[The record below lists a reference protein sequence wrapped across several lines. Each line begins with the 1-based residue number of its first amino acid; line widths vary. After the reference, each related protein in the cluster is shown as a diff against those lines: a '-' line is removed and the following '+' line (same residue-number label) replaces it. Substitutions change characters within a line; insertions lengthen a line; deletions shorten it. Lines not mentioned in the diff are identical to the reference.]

1 VTAPFAADLLQLFLR
16 RSPAGGANVRSFG
29 EQPLCAACGSGLR
42 PGKPSPELSPDTQI
56 TFSTD
61 GLTMKTHKNRDPQ
74 EVLQA
79 LEGFLAA
86 GDGESHI
93 LLDMLHS
100 VVRFMNDGPDRGD
113 MKMLHQAFKELRYG
127 LKVFAPYRHVRK
139 VSVFGSA
146 RTAPE
151 AMEFEQARKFA
162 NLMARSGWMVI
173 TGAGPGIMEAAQ
185 GGAGRAHSFG
195 VNIRLP
201 FEQEA
206 NDVIAKDPKLV
217 NFKYFFT
224 RKVMFVKEADAI
236 ALFPGGFGTHD
247 ELFESL
253 TLIQT
258 GKCQPLPVVLVDTPG
273 GSYWEDWKGYI
284 EGHLRERGLIDERDT
299 KLFEVTHDLDR
310 AVEIVQSFYRNY
322 DSLRFV
328 RNRLVLRVKRPVS
341 DALLERLNVSFSDLV
356 ARGKIERTLAF
367 AEEDDEP
374 ETRDL
379 HRLVL
384 DFDRKSYSRLRQLI
398 DFLNEEPSSKR
409 SVG

>member
-1 VTAPFAADLLQLFLR
+1 MQDFT
-16 RSPAGGANVRSFG
+16 NT
-29 EQPLCAACGSGLR
+29 
-42 PGKPSPELSPDTQI
+42 DTWRVFRI
-56 TFSTD
+56 MSEF
-61 GLTMKTHKNRDPQ
+61 
-74 EVLQA
+74 V
-79 LEGFLAA
+79 EGF
-86 GDGESHI
+86 G
-93 LLDMLHS
+93 LLNGL
-100 VVRFMNDGPDRGD
+100 GP
-113 MKMLHQAFKELRYG
+113 A
-127 LKVFAPYRHVRK
+127 
-139 VSVFGSA
+139 VSIFGSA
-146 RTAPE
+146 RTAPTH
-151 AMEFEQARKFA
+151 QYYQLARETAKQFA
-162 NLMARSGWMVI
+162 ENGYGVI
-173 TGAGPGIMEAAQ
+173 TGGGPGIMAAANQGAYEAK
-185 GGAGRAHSFG
+185 GKSVGL
-195 VNIRLP
+195 NIELP
-201 FEQEA
+201 HEQSA
-206 NDVIAKDPKLV
+206 NAYQNISMD
-217 NFKYFFT
+217 FHYFFS
-224 RKVMFVKEADAI
+224 RKVMLVKYASAFVI
-236 ALFPGGFGTHD
+236 MPGGFGTID
-247 ELFESL
+247 EFFESL

-374 ETRDL
+374 ETCDL

>member
-1 VTAPFAADLLQLFLR
+1 
-16 RSPAGGANVRSFG
+16 
-29 EQPLCAACGSGLR
+29 
-42 PGKPSPELSPDTQI
+42 
-56 TFSTD
+56 
-61 GLTMKTHKNRDPQ
+61 MKIHKKRDPKA
-74 EVLQA
+74 VIAA
-79 LEGFLAA
+79 LEGLLAE
-86 GDGESHI
+86 DGPESHI

-100 VVRFMNDGPDRGD
+100 VVRFLNDQPDRGD
-113 MKMLHQAFKELRYG
+113 MKMLNQAFKELRYG
-127 LKVFAPYRHVRK
+127 LKVFAPYRRVRK

-146 RTAPE
+146 PSAD
-151 AMEFEQARKFA
+151 EFEQARQFA

-224 RKVMFVKEADAI
+224 RKVIFVKEADAI

-273 GSYWEDWKGYI
+273 GSYWEDWKAYI
-284 EGHLRERGLIDERDT
+284 DGHLRGRGLIDERDT
-299 KLFEVTHDLDR
+299 HLFEVTHDLDR
-310 AVEIVQSFYRNY
+310 AVEIVQAFYRNY

-328 RNRLVLRVKRPVS
+328 RERLVLRLKRPVS
-341 DALLERLNVSFSDLV
+341 EAMLDQLNVSFSDLL
-356 ARGKIERTLAF
+356 AAGTIERTAPLP
-367 AEEDDEP
+367 EEQDEP
-374 ETRDL
+374 ESHDL

-384 DFDRKSYSRLRQLI
+384 DFDRQSYSRLRQMI
-398 DFLNEEPSSKR
+398 DRLNEDAESDR
-409 SVG
+409 SAG

>member
-1 VTAPFAADLLQLFLR
+1 
-16 RSPAGGANVRSFG
+16 
-29 EQPLCAACGSGLR
+29 
-42 PGKPSPELSPDTQI
+42 
-56 TFSTD
+56 
-61 GLTMKTHKNRDPQ
+61 MKTHKNRDPQ